1 MLDLRALEADP
12 VKGPV
17 QTPFAIDISANAD
30 RRRVALRG
38 ELDIA
43 HAPDLE
49 AAIEK
54 LCDEGAREIVV
65 DLSGVAFIDSSGL
78 RALLGA
84 MSICAE
90 HECSY
95 LLDPDLPMAVKRL
108 FEVAGV
114 GSRFSF
120 SADAQS
126 SSSA

>member
-1 MLDLRALEADP
+1 M
-12 VKGPV
+12 

-30 RRRVALRG
+30 RRLVALSG

-49 AAIEK
+49 AAIAK
-54 LCDEGAREIVV
+54 LCDEGAHEIVV
-65 DLSGVAFIDSSGL
+65 DLSDVVFIDSSGL
-78 RALLGA
+78 RALLAG
-84 MSICAE
+84 MSTCSE
-90 HECSY
+90 RGCSY
-95 LLDPDLPMAVKRL
+95 LLDPDLPMAVRRL

-120 SADAQS
+120 SAQTQS